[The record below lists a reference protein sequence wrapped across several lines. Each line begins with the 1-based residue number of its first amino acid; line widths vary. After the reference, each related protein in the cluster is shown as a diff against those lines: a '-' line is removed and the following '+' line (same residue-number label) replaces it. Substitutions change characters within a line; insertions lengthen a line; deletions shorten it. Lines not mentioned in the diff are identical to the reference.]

1 MLEVG
6 HKVIMDALH
15 CVLFVCGRCVSWA
28 GRRGELDVTSNQISD
43 AIVPMVNAI
52 HHSLGRRHFSVQKAP
67 FLPLPQPASGPL
79 SFFAQVTQAFFQVFP
94 MPMSPFHG
102 QSFTVSA
109 SEKKEA
115 QQWD

>member
-1 MLEVG
+1 MLCTVFLSFG
-6 HKVIMDALH
+6 
-15 CVLFVCGRCVSWA
+15 GRCVSWA
-28 GRRGELDVTSNQISD
+28 GRRGELDVTYNQISD
-43 AIVPMVNAI
+43 AIFSMENAI
-52 HHSLGRRHFSVQKAP
+52 HGPLGRRHFSVQKAP
-67 FLPLPQPASGPL
+67 SLPLPQPASGPL
-79 SFFAQVTQAFFQVFP
+79 SFFAQITQAFFEVFP